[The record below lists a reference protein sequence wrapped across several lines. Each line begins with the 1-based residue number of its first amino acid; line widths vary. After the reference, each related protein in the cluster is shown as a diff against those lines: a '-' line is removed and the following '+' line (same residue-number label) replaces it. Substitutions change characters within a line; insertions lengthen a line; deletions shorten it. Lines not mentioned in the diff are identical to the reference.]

1 MSIKELFSHKPESII
16 TAMELRSIQK
26 YGRKVT
32 LFNLGK
38 EWIQDFQYKL
48 KIITENYPIKN
59 YVLQEIDPQVKNLET
74 VSTFLKTLED
84 RGYTVKTISDE
95 DIFIIIVRF

>member
-32 LFNLGK
+32 LFELGK
-38 EWIQDFQYKL
+38 EWIQDLQYKL
-48 KIITENYPIKN
+48 KIVTESYPVKN
-59 YVLQEIDPQVKNLET
+59 HIIQEIDPQVKNLET
-74 VSTFLKTLED
+74 ISTFLKTLTE
-84 RGYTVKTISDE
+84 RGYDVKTISDD
-95 DIFIIIVRF
+95 DIFIVIVRF